1 MTSNTI
7 TFTASDVFEQV
18 NLSDL
23 FKSNHWTCNAVVE
36 HVADYFADNEYSSID
51 SLVRDLEMA
60 HWGAG
65 SLGLIYYSEQAEF
78 LNVAANRDDV
88 EEVFADLLDSM
99 GEPIEIREMSDMLI
113 QALNHACNAI
123 ATLIYHAD
131 LSIVINAVDYL
142 DPNPEV
148 IITDDPDGTVAEVIQ
163 ARVEMEVSSST
174 HSLTHDEL
182 DELEELITEL
192 VRIAG

>member
-1 MTSNTI
+1 MTNAI
-7 TFTASDVFEQV
+7 TFTASTVFEQV

-23 FKSNHWTCNAVVE
+23 FSNGFTSNAVVQ
-36 HVADYFADNEYSSID
+36 HIADHFADNEYSSID
-51 SLVRDLEMA
+51 SLVRDLELA
-60 HWGAG
+60 YWGAG

-78 LNVAANRDDV
+78 LNAAANRDDV

-113 QALNHACNAI
+113 HALDHACNAI
-123 ATLIYHAD
+123 ASLIYHAD

-148 IITDDPDGTVAEVIQ
+148 IITADPDETVADVIQ
-163 ARVEMEVSSST
+163 YRLDMEVQYSPY
-174 HSLTHDEL
+174 SLSEEDL
-182 DELEELITEL
+182 ADLEETISEL
-192 VRIAG
+192 VHIAG

>member
-1 MTSNTI
+1 MTSNAI
-7 TFTASDVFEQV
+7 TFTASTVFEQV

-78 LNVAANRDDV
+78 LNAAANRDDV

-113 QALNHACNAI
+113 QALDHACNAI
-123 ATLIYHAD
+123 ASLIYHAD

-148 IITDDPDGTVAEVIQ
+148 IITADPDETVADVIQ
-163 ARVEMEVSSST
+163 YRLDMEVQYSPY
-174 HSLTHDEL
+174 SLSEEDL
-182 DELEELITEL
+182 ADLEETISEL
-192 VRIAG
+192 VHIAG

>member
-1 MTSNTI
+1 MTNAI
-7 TFTASDVFEQV
+7 TFTASTVFEQV

-23 FKSNHWTCNAVVE
+23 FSNGFTSNAVVQ
-36 HVADYFADNEYSSID
+36 HIADHFADNEYSSID

-60 HWGAG
+60 YWGAG

-88 EEVFADLLDSM
+88 EEIFADLLEQPVNACYPHNMD
-99 GEPIEIREMSDMLI
+99 EPIEIREMSDMLI
-113 QALNHACNAI
+113 QALDHACNAL
-123 ATLIYHAD
+123 ARLIDHAD

-148 IITDDPDGTVAEVIQ
+148 IITDDPDETVADVIQ
-163 ARVEMEVSSST
+163 HRFYF
-174 HSLTHDEL
+174 
-182 DELEELITEL
+182 LIFAMAEKINKEHVTP
-192 VRIAG
+192 ATTS

>member
-1 MTSNTI
+1 MTTNAI
-7 TFTASDVFEQV
+7 TFTASDVFQQV

-23 FKSNHWTCNAVVE
+23 FSNGWACNAVVE
-36 HVADYFADNEYSSID
+36 HIADHFADNEYDSID

-60 HWGAG
+60 HWAAC
-65 SLGLIYYSEQAEF
+65 SFGLVYYSEQAEF

-88 EEVFADLLDSM
+88 EEVFEDLLDNM
-99 GEPIEIREMSDMLI
+99 GAPIEVRTFSDMLI
-113 QALNHACNAI
+113 QALDYASNAI

-148 IITDDPDGTVAEVIQ
+148 IITDDPDETIAEIIQ
-163 ARVEMEVSSST
+163 YRTEVQADMADDLAAMEETLS
-174 HSLTHDEL
+174 
-182 DELEELITEL
+182 EL
-192 VRIAG
+192 VRIAD